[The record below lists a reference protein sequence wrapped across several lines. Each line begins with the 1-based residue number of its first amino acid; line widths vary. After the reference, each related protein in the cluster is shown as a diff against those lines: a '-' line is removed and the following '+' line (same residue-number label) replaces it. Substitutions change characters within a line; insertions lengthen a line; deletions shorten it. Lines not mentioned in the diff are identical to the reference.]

1 MARLLTEV
9 AMTDIAPLL
18 DFLPCATPASWIGW
32 ALDNPDILLIDHAH
46 CEKKAASTAL
56 NLMFRY
62 VDRPELLD
70 NLSQLAREELLHF
83 EQVVG
88 IMRERGITYDHLSPS
103 RYAQGLRQHVRTA
116 EPGRLVDTL
125 IVGALIE
132 ARSCERFATLAPH
145 VDDELGRY
153 YRYLLKSES
162 RHFEDYLNLA
172 RLYAEGAIDDR
183 VTFFKERER
192 ALIEQPDETFR
203 FHSGVPG
210 GS

>member
-1 MARLLTEV
+1 
-9 AMTDIAPLL
+9 MTDIAPLL
-18 DFLPCATPASWIGW
+18 DFLPCATPPAWIGW

-88 IMRERGITYDHLSPS
+88 IMRERGVTYDHLSPS
-103 RYAQGLRQHVRTA
+103 RYAQGLRRAVRCV

-132 ARSCERFATLAPH
+132 ARSCERFAALAPH

-172 RLYAEGAIDDR
+172 RLYADGPIDDR
-183 VTFFKERER
+183 IAFFKEQER
-192 ALIEQPDETFR
+192 DLIEKPDPVFR

-210 GS
+210 DS